1 MLLET
6 LMLNQQVRV
15 SHALVNIVILM
26 KSLKYLNKSKT
37 KTAFKIFFE
46 EGKVTNIRWL
56 YS

>member
-37 KTAFKIFFE
+37 KTVFKISFV
-46 EGKVTNIRWL
+46 EGKLTNIRWL
-56 YS
+56 FS